1 MKRTILLSVIAVLV
15 AVAARAQDM
24 PDHLIKLMY
33 TGNVISNFY
42 VDAPDNDAELALY
55 VKTQVSLHDLCKA
68 KQHL

>member
-15 AVAARAQDM
+15 AVAARAQEM

-42 VDAPDNDAELALY
+42 VDAPDNDKITEAGVRAMLKELDP
-55 VKTQVSLHDLCKA
+55 H
-68 KQHL
+68 